1 MSRADNIDE
10 SNTKHQTMTPEP
22 HHRPHHISL
31 VDRHSLRAKLQHVGD
46 AYYNI
51 DALPSHEGVLAPS
64 FDVFEIDSL
73 ASGDDHSNSD
83 VQNVNGWLI
92 VGDIP
97 GIKLSDVKIEWVD
110 QSVLFVRGRIPKATG
125 QTLNR
130 LDGFRGIEA
139 VNLKPLHKERQEGLL
154 ERSITFPTI
163 VDVEDVR
170 VEVEN
175 GVVLIRVL
183 TARSDV

>member
-1 MSRADNIDE
+1 MAFE
-10 SNTKHQTMTPEP
+10 SKRH
-22 HHRPHHISL
+22 HHISL

-51 DALPSHEGVLAPS
+51 DGLPSHDGLVAPK
-64 FDVFEIDSL
+64 FDVYEIDSL
-73 ASGDDHSNSD
+73 PANADRSD
-83 VQNVNGWLI
+83 VDIKNITGWLI

-97 GIKLSDVKIEWVD
+97 GVKLSDIKIEWVD
-110 QSVLFVRGRIPKATG
+110 DIIIFVRGRIPSATG

-130 LDGFRGIEA
+130 FDGFRGIEA
-139 VNLKPLHKERQEGLL
+139 INLKPLHKERQEGSF
-154 ERSITFPTI
+154 ERSITFPTKA
-163 VDVEDVR
+163 DVKDVR

-183 TARSDV
+183 KAT